1 MKLAKRI
8 AKYKIYLDR
17 SRGYA
22 GYVQLLL
29 LLKLTLSDMGIN
41 SLFVLGGGLAA
52 CIAIFLLIGYFD
64 TRFGIRSRELENHS
78 RQCPVTMEIL
88 NTVKEIKNG
97 A

>member
-52 CIAIFLLIGYFD
+52 CMGIFLVVGYLD
-64 TRFGIRSRELENHS
+64 TRLGIRGRELENNS
-78 RQCPVTMEIL
+78 RHNPIFMEIL
-88 NTVKEIKNG
+88 NKINNG
-97 A
+97 